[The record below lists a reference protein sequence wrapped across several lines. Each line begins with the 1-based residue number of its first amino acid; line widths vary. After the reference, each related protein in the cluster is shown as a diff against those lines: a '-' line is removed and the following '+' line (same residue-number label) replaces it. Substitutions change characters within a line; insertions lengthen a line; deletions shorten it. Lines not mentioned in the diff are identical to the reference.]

1 MMLIFDGDCA
11 FCKRVANF
19 GKSKMVVPYETVS
32 WQSIVKDLDKYG
44 LSQED
49 VSQRVYWADG
59 EKVLGGSK
67 AVFLAGKCLKQP
79 WSFISSFG
87 LLPGMSIIA
96 EPVYRLIARNR
107 HRLPGSTDAC
117 AFDGQ
122 KSGKKTVLGLELFFG
137 KDVQTKLEIESKN
150 LTERNFSYKEVG
162 ASKGAFPS
170 GYVKDAYSARI
181 GSGERSFIEAV
192 EKFKEFTCHKI
203 AGLKIAPGD
212 FRFEK
217 NSSVYFGYTV
227 LPFVTIGIAD
237 RIVYVEEKDRRF
249 ECAYGTLNG
258 HPEKGEE
265 VFKIYMDEK
274 DNVFFVIECFSKI
287 QAPLARL
294 GYSVSRF
301 LQKRITRKYIS
312 ALK

>member
-1 MMLIFDGDCA
+1 LI
-11 FCKRVANF
+11 
-19 GKSKMVVPYETVS
+19 S

-59 EKVLGGSK
+59 ENVLGGSK

-170 GYVKDAYSARI
+170 GYVKDAYSAI
-181 GSGERSFIEAV
+181 GQERSEAV

-203 AGLKIAPGD
+203 AGLVAPGD

-217 NSSVYFGYTV
+217 ICQF
-227 LPFVTIGIAD
+227 I
-237 RIVYVEEKDRRF
+237 
-249 ECAYGTLNG
+249 
-258 HPEKGEE
+258 
-265 VFKIYMDEK
+265 
-274 DNVFFVIECFSKI
+274 
-287 QAPLARL
+287 
-294 GYSVSRF
+294 
-301 LQKRITRKYIS
+301 
-312 ALK
+312 